1 VCGATGRVLRAGK
14 REVIGNLN
22 KKLGQLIGLNV
33 ALLVYQFL
41 KFFPPVFVSLYEG
54 RFAHISKGG
63 R

>member
-1 VCGATGRVLRAGK
+1 LRAGK